1 MFGGGSIT
9 LFHVRGIRISVDW
22 SWFVILFVV
31 IFMMSRFYEELLGP
45 SASSVTPGTLPPQV
59 S

>member
-45 SASSVTPGTLPPQV
+45 STGSVTPFILAV
-59 S
+59 